1 MKGEMQKVVE
11 GVAAEGGVWFC
22 DVGWFGGAAVVPS
35 SFGEGFGDA
44 VKDALGR
51 VLARSPRRS
60 RCKHAGHSRLDD
72 LAAINPGTFHQ
83 YYLQNRIIIGQII
96 I

>member
-44 VKDALGR
+44 VKDALGEFW
-51 VLARSPRRS
+51 LEALG
-60 RCKHAGHSRLDD
+60 ALDANT
-72 LAAINPGTFHQ
+72 LVIPAWMI
-83 YYLQNRIIIGQII
+83 
-96 I
+96 